1 MIMYHFQDKR
11 MKWALT
17 KYGSHEE
24 AILGGRGG
32 ASA

>member
-1 MIMYHFQDKR
+1 MQDKR

-17 KYGSHEE
+17 KHGSHEE

-32 ASA
+32 AST